1 MRSLVAFGTK
11 YGSTEKV
18 AETIADVLRS
28 SGHTVDV
35 ADLRRKP
42 MYEVDDYDMVVIGS
56 SIIVGGWSKGS
67 KRFLEEN
74 CEILRNK
81 KVAMFVC
88 CSESYLR
95 PDEKEAQRKNFL
107 SNVAE
112 VHGLEPISLGLFGG
126 EIDFD
131 KYGFM
136 VKAVLKK
143 VGVNRE
149 FEDAGVDISQRFDFR
164 DWNDIKDWTMRL
176 TQ

>member
-35 ADLRRKP
+35 ADLRRKSVL
-42 MYEVDDYDMVVIGS
+42 ELDDYDMVVVGS

-74 CEILRNK
+74 CEALRRK
-81 KVAMFVC
+81 RVSMFVC
-88 CSESYLR
+88 CSQSYLR
-95 PDEKEAQRKNFL
+95 PEERDDQMRNFL
-107 SNVAE
+107 TNVAQT
-112 VHGLEPISLGLFGG
+112 HGLKPESLGLFGG
-126 EIDFD
+126 EMDFD

-149 FEDAGVDISQRFDFR
+149 LEGAGVDTSQRFDFR
-164 DWNDIKDWTMRL
+164 DWDAIREWASEL
-176 TQ
+176 SQ